1 MMKVLD
7 SIRVILILVMI
18 SAFFYFLT
26 DALVEEHEKRKRYFK
41 IEFSN
46 GRSYWADSVN
56 VISGKEIHFFDV
68 HSKRNVTIYGHFVL
82 NTPKNK

>member
-1 MMKVLD
+1 MKVLD
-7 SIRVILILVMI
+7 SIRVILFLVMI
-18 SAFFYFLT
+18 SAFFYFII
-26 DALVEEHEKRKRYFK
+26 DALVEDIQKRKRYFK
-41 IEFSN
+41 IEFSS
-46 GRSYWADSVN
+46 GKSYWADSVN